1 MRRTLAIVAVALG
14 LAAMLV
20 ALAAVTAIPQLSLWL
35 PSKLGY

>member
-1 MRRTLAIVAVALG
+1 
-14 LAAMLV
+14 MLV